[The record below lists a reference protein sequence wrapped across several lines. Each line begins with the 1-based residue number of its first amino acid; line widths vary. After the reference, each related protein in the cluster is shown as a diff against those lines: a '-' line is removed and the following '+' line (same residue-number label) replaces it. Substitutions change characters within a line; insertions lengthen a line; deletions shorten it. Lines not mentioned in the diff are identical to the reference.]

1 MYLCRTVK
9 SRWGLVQFKLQT
21 ELRHLKSWFISQ
33 CVKVVIYWTHFVAQ
47 LNILALQCQAADFW
61 NYQAKNELWSH
72 RFILAHWH
80 FWDGLVVAEK
90 CCAKLYGQE
99 KKNKTQK
106 KLSKEY
112 LLSNDASKQISTRS
126 SWNNTITLLCLD
138 FDIQRAQSI
147 RQGTWDLLLSKLM
160 DVSLH
165 AGGFILWC
173 LDRIPRSWFGWS
185 VRSVKYL
192 SSEINGFAFCL
203 CLLHPKLKSM
213 SLLFGYD

>member
-1 MYLCRTVK
+1 MSSCTLLELPSEKWTVIPQIHFGTLTFLGWTCCR
-9 SRWGLVQFKLQT
+9 
-21 ELRHLKSWFISQ
+21 
-33 CVKVVIYWTHFVAQ
+33 WT
-47 LNILALQCQAADFW
+47 
-61 NYQAKNELWSH
+61 
-72 RFILAHWH
+72 
-80 FWDGLVVAEK
+80 

-138 FDIQRAQSI
+138 FDTQRAQSI

-203 CLLHPKLKSM
+203 CLLDPKLKSM